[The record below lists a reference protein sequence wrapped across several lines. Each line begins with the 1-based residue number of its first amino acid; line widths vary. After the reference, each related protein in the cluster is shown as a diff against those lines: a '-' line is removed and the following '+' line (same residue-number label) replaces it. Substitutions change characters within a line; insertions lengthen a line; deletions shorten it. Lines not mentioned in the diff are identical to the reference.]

1 MGRALL
7 SPFGALLAEIREEP
21 RPLRGPASPVAVAAA
36 RPRLEPELRIE
47 TRVVSSPPRLTP
59 AMGRVLWAASL
70 LFHAAIIVLL
80 IVVPLLRSDVL
91 PTPVHE
97 TRAFFAAPASLAV
110 PLPPPPP
117 AAAPPAPLR
126 SASRPSAPVSRPATP
141 SFTAPV
147 DVPEPAVAAAAD
159 PGLAATVEDTHA
171 GPGEAGGV
179 PGGTAGGLPGGV
191 VGGVVGA
198 VPAPPAPV
206 VPVRVGGEI
215 REPKKIRHV
224 SPIYPDLAV
233 AAHVKGTVILECLV
247 SPQGR
252 VTDVKL
258 MHGIP
263 LLNESAMDAVKQWM
277 YTPTLK
283 DGVPV
288 PVILTVT
295 VRFDL

>member
-1 MGRALL
+1 MARALL

-21 RPLRGPASPVAVAAA
+21 PPARSA
-36 RPRLEPELRIE
+36 RPAAPAPGERPEREPELRIE
-47 TRVVSSPPRLTP
+47 TRVVSRPQRLTP
-59 AMGRVLWAASL
+59 SMGRVLWAASL
-70 LFHAAIIVLL
+70 LFHAVIVVLL
-80 IVVPLLRSDVL
+80 VVVPLLRSDVL
-91 PTPVHE
+91 PAPVHE
-97 TRAFFAAPASLAV
+97 THAFFAAPAALAV
-110 PLPPPPP
+110 PVPPPPP

-126 SASRPSAPVSRPATP
+126 SAARAGAPAARPATP

-147 DVPEPAVAAAAD
+147 DVPAPMVAAAAE
-159 PGLAATVEDTHA
+159 PAAAIVEDAHPAA
-171 GPGEAGGV
+171 GEPGGV
-179 PGGTAGGLPGGV
+179 PGGTAGGLPGGI
-191 VGGVVGA
+191 VGGVVGSVA
-198 VPAPPAPV
+198 PPPAPV

-224 SPIYPDLAV
+224 SPTYPDLAV
-233 AAHVKGTVILECLV
+233 AAHVQGTVILECLV

-252 VTDVKL
+252 VTDVRL
-258 MHGIP
+258 MRGIP

>member
-21 RPLRGPASPVAVAAA
+21 QPARSARAESPAPAPRPG
-36 RPRLEPELRIE
+36 LEPDLRIE
-47 TRVVSSPPRLTP
+47 TRVVSGPQRLTP
-59 AMGRVLWAASL
+59 ARGRVLWAASL
-70 LFHAAIIVLL
+70 LFHAVLIVLL

-91 PTPVHE
+91 PSPMHQTH
-97 TRAFFAAPASLAV
+97 AFFAAPASLSV
-110 PLPPPPP
+110 PVPPPPP
-117 AAAPPAPLR
+117 AAAPRVPR
-126 SASRPSAPVSRPATP
+126 SAARPSAPATRPAP
-141 SFTAPV
+141 ARFTAPV
-147 DVPEPAVAAAAD
+147 DVPGPVVAAAAE
-159 PGLAATVEDTHA
+159 AAPAAIVEDAHA
-171 GPGEAGGV
+171 AAGEPGV
-179 PGGTAGGLPGGV
+179 PGGTAGGLPGGI
-191 VGGVVGA
+191 VGGVVGSVA
-198 VPAPPAPV
+198 PPPAPV
-206 VPVRVGGEI
+206 APVRVGGEI

-252 VTDVKL
+252 VTDVRL
-258 MHGIP
+258 MRGIP

-283 DGVPV
+283 DGIPV

>member
-59 AMGRVLWAASL
+59 AMGHVLWAASL

-117 AAAPPAPLR
+117 AAAPRAPLR

-147 DVPEPAVAAAAD
+147 EVPEPAVAAD